1 MRALITVATVLLL
14 MVSPVQARMVVASW
28 YDCVQAYEC
37 KPNKIM
43 ANGKKF
49 NPNALTVAHKTLP
62 LGTRLKLTRGGK
74 VIYVTVTDRGPFVKG
89 RTLDL
94 SKAAAA
100 ALGCIKV
107 GVCKLDMQIIK

>member
-1 MRALITVATVLLL
+1 M
-14 MVSPVQARMVVASW
+14 ASW
-28 YDCVQAYEC
+28 YDCVQKYEC
-37 KPNKIM
+37 RPNKIM

-62 LGTRLKLTRGGK
+62 LGTRLKLTKGDK
-74 VIYVTVTDRGPFVKG
+74 TIYVIVTDRGPFVKG

-100 ALGCIKV
+100 ALGCLHS
-107 GVCKLDMQIIK
+107 GTCKLDMQIVK